1 MSEIK
6 VLTYRVGQV
15 VYAASAGLD
24 EMETKPPGPYTQ
36 PELLDDM
43 LKAYRFA
50 KTPEDRQILKETD
63 GLGTART
70 RPPIIEG
77 MIKRALFVAQK
88 HGKRNYVRAS
98 PFLRQL
104 VEILPPT
111 MTDIA
116 LTAKW
121 ETAFGLV
128 ESGQVPLERLL
139 EQERMFV
146 TMLVER
152 AKEVA
157 KEFAGGAAG
166 GAAATTGR
174 AAANVSNASAGA
186 TYAKKAR

>member
-1 MSEIK
+1 
-6 VLTYRVGQV
+6 
-15 VYAASAGLD
+15 
-24 EMETKPPGPYTQ
+24 
-36 PELLDDM
+36 
-43 LKAYRFA
+43 
-50 KTPEDRQILKETD
+50 
-63 GLGTART
+63 
-70 RPPIIEG
+70 
-77 MIKRALFVAQK
+77 
-88 HGKRNYVRAS
+88 
-98 PFLRQL
+98 
-104 VEILPPT
+104 

-186 TYAKKAR
+186 TYAKKAL